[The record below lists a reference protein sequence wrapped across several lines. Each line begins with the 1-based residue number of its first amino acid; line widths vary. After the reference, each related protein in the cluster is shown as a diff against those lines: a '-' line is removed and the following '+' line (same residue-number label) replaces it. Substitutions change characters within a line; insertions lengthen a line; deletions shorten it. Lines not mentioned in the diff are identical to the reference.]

1 MRTADV
7 RAIAEMY
14 TAGTRVVQGS
24 VWAWQGTTIHKLT
37 VEGGQVHIDTTALRR
52 PVVIDSLT
60 ELHRFFENLKDL

>member
-7 RAIAEMY
+7 RAIAEVY
-14 TAGTRVVQGS
+14 ATGTRVVQGS

-37 VEGGQVHIDTTALRR
+37 VEGERIHIDTTALQK
-52 PVVIDSLT
+52 PVVIDSLR